1 MGIRLFNSLSG
12 AKEDFTPLVA
22 GRVSMY
28 NCGPTVYDYAHI
40 GNFRSFLMADLLRR
54 LFEARG
60 FVVRQVMNI
69 TDVGHMTVDDLRDT
83 GEDKMAVAARRLGKE
98 PLEVAR
104 FFEQAFFTDIE
115 TLNFRKAEAY
125 PRATE
130 SIPGMI
136 ALIERLMAKGHAYAI
151 GGNVYFDLSTFPRYG
166 RLSGNT
172 VEQLKAGARLDPN
185 PEKRHPAD
193 FALWKTDPGH
203 VMQWDSPWGRGFP
216 GWHIECSVMAMDL
229 LGETIDIHTGGE
241 DNRFPHHECEIAQ
254 SEAATGRPFA
264 RTWLHARHFL
274 VNGEKMSKSAGNFY
288 TLRDVLAMGHEPMA
302 VRLALLSVQ
311 YRSPMNLTLDLFSE
325 AAKNL
330 GRVRDLLGKLGPDPA
345 VPDRPEVRAA
355 AAKARAEF
363 DAAVDDDLNVS
374 PARAALLGLVT
385 DVNRAGVPVSPG
397 DAAAVREAVA
407 AMDAVLGLALS
418 DAPRE
423 ESIEAEVA
431 RLIEA
436 RAEAR
441 RRRDFAEADRIR
453 KDLASRGILLED
465 TPRGTIWKRN

>member
-1 MGIRLFNSLSG
+1 MGIRLYNSLSNS
-12 AKEDFTPLVA
+12 KEDFTPLVP
-22 GRVSMY
+22 GRVTMY

-40 GNFRSFLMADLLRR
+40 GNFRSFLLADLLRR
-54 LFEARG
+54 TFEARG
-60 FVVRQVMNI
+60 FSVRQVMNI

-83 GEDKMAVAARRLGKE
+83 GEDKMAVAARRLGMD

-104 FFEQAFFTDIE
+104 FYEQAFFTDIE
-115 TLNFRKAEAY
+115 TLNFRKASAY

-136 ALIERLMAKGHAYAI
+136 ALIEQLVAKGHAYAI
-151 GGNVYFDLSTFPRYG
+151 GGNVYFDLSTFPAYG

-185 PEKRHPAD
+185 PEKRNPAD

-203 VMQWDSPWGRGFP
+203 LMQWDSPFGRGFP
-216 GWHIECSVMAMDL
+216 GWHIECSVMAMAH
-229 LGETIDIHTGGE
+229 LGESIDVHTGGE

-264 RTWLHARHFL
+264 RFWLHARHFL
-274 VNGEKMSKSAGNFY
+274 VNGEKMSKSAGNFW
-288 TLRDVLAMGHEPMA
+288 TLRDVLSMGHEPMA

-311 YRSPMNLTLDLFSE
+311 YRSPMNLTLDLFTE

-330 GRVRDLLGKLGPDPA
+330 ARIRDLLGKIGPDA
-345 VPDRPEVRAA
+345 AAPDRPEVVAA
-355 AAKARAEF
+355 AARARADF
-363 DAAVDDDLNVS
+363 DAAIDDDLNVS

-385 DVNRAGVPVSPG
+385 EVNRAGVPLSAG
-397 DAAAVREAVA
+397 DGAAVRGAIA
-407 AMDAVLGLALS
+407 AMDGVLGLKLAE
-418 DAPRE
+418 APRE
-423 ESIEAEVA
+423 ETLEEEVA

-441 RRRDFAEADRIR
+441 RQRDFAKADRIR
-453 KDLASRGILLED
+453 RDLAGRGILLED
-465 TPRGTIWKRN
+465 TSRGTVWKRG